1 MKVDVIEVSQAV
13 FGRFSWWSNWVD
25 VAVFGYGGDS
35 YLIQMKVSRKNKKK
49 FRNTKLSGR
58 FYQLAEVS
66 LKDVG
71 NLTQMKEPENG

>member
-1 MKVDVIEVSQAV
+1 MKVDVIEVSEAG

-25 VAVFGYGGDS
+25 VAVFDYGSDS

-71 NLTQMKEPENG
+71 NLTQMKKGDI